1 MLKLA
6 ENVQGQWKS
15 SFVGFVDSPAA
26 NGYIDLDLQN
36 PLITCINVCIYII
49 ISVPRE
55 AICFPYL
62 CLFARG
68 YVNIGSM

>member
-36 PLITCINVCIYII
+36 PLFTCINVCIYIY
-49 ISVPRE
+49 ISTE
-55 AICFPYL
+55 GSHLFSIL